1 MNKVRIIPTVLFRD
15 TNTMKGKNFKSW
27 RVVGSVMQSI
37 KLYSLREVDE
47 LIFLDVTATKNK
59 EINYDLINDFAKE
72 CFMPVVVGGGIRNIN
87 DIENILK
94 IGADRVCINTALVE
108 NIDFVKE
115 AIKIFGVQCIIGSI
129 DYKKD
134 EKNKNFI
141 WTNSGGVKTKNELFD
156 FLKKI
161 EDIGLGE
168 LLLTSIDHDGVMKGY
183 DNTTLKK
190 VNSNFDFKV
199 IASGGAG
206 KKEDVYKTIKD
217 TSVSAISCSSI
228 FHFTENTPL
237 SIKRFL
243 KEKKINVR
251 I

>member
-1 MNKVRIIPTVLFRD
+1 MNKIRIIPTVLFRD
-15 TNTMKGKNFKSW
+15 TNTVRGKNFKSW

-47 LIFLDVTATKNK
+47 LIFFDVTATKNK

-141 WTNSGGVKTKNELFD
+141 WTNSGGIKTDNELFD
-156 FLKKI
+156 FLKKV

-183 DNTTLKK
+183 DNPTLKK
-190 VNSNFDFKV
+190 VNSTFNFKV

-217 TSVSAISCSSI
+217 TNVSAISCSSI

>member
-1 MNKVRIIPTVLFRD
+1 MNKIRIIPSVLFRD

-37 KLYSLREVDE
+37 RLYSLREVDE

-59 EINYDLINDFAKE
+59 EINYDLINEFAKE
-72 CFMPVVVGGGIRNIN
+72 CFMPVVIGGGIKNIN
-87 DIENILK
+87 DIENVLK
-94 IGADRVCINTALVE
+94 IGADRVCINTALVD
-108 NIDFVKE
+108 NINFVKE
-115 AIKIFGVQCIIGSI
+115 AIKIFGVQCIVGSI
-129 DYKKD
+129 DYKQD
-134 EKNKNFI
+134 NNNQNII
-141 WTNSGGVKTKNELFD
+141 WTNSGSIKTDKELFSY
-156 FLKKI
+156 LKRI

-168 LLLTSIDHDGVMKGY
+168 LLLTSIDHDGVMNGY
-183 DNTTLKK
+183 DNLTLKRA
-190 VNSNFDFKV
+190 NLNFDFKV

-206 KKEDVYKTIKD
+206 TKEDIYKTIKD
-217 TSVSAISCSSI
+217 TNVSAVSCSSI

-237 SIKRFL
+237 SIKKFL

>member
-1 MNKVRIIPTVLFRD
+1 MNKIRIIPSVLFRD

-27 RVVGSVMQSI
+27 RIVGSVMQSI

-47 LIFLDVTATKNK
+47 LIFLDVTATKNN
-59 EINYDLINDFAKE
+59 EINYDLINEFAKE
-72 CFMPVVVGGGIRNIN
+72 CFMPVVVGGGIKNIN

-108 NIDFVKE
+108 NINFVRE
-115 AIKIFGVQCIIGSI
+115 AIKIFGVQCIVGSI

-134 EKNKNFI
+134 DNKNII
-141 WTNSGGVKTKNELFD
+141 WTNSGSVKTDKESFS
-156 FLKKI
+156 FLKKV

-168 LLLTSIDHDGVMKGY
+168 LLLTSIDHDGVMNGY
-183 DNTTLKK
+183 DNLILKK
-190 VNSNFDFKV
+190 VNSDFDFKV

-206 KKEDVYKTIKD
+206 AKEDIYKTIKD
-217 TSVSAISCSSI
+217 TNVSAISCSSI

-237 SIKRFL
+237 TIKKFL
-243 KEKKINVR
+243 KDKKINVR